1 MESQVDRTKREQN
14 PELTEPIVDT
24 ILRGEDVMWP
34 GSKVDK
40 SQVDKRPVGPTHK

>member
-34 GSKVDK
+34 HSKVEK
-40 SQVDKRPVGPTHK
+40 IQVDKHPVGPPHK